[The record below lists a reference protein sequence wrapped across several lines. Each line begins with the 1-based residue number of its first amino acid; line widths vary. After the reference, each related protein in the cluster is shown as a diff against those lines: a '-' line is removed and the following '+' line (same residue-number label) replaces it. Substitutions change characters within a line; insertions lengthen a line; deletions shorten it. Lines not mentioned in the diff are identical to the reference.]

1 MQAEACPLFREFDYG
16 AGGYGFGLVVDE
28 DKFVFV
34 VDIRVYDGLGV
45 LEVGVA
51 VQDEWKLKKFYWF
64 HEENSILYK
73 YYE

>member
-34 VDIRVYDGLGV
+34 ADIRVYDGLGV

-51 VQDEWKLKKFYWF
+51 VHRRHSGLSERFLR
-64 HEENSILYK
+64 HASEA
-73 YYE
+73 